1 MAEIRVSIILT
12 EEIRRR
18 LEAVPGQQGPAF
30 RYRLCRDM
38 LARAGDMIFLFPAQI
53 GELRDQQISLP
64 VDLNRD
70 ADWLPLLTHRL
81 LASERRSVDPQNE
94 SEEPEKERIAE
105 GRELIAL
112 VASTYM
118 NQGGTKAESLKAAT
132 DAWQPGDDFDKL
144 YKRGIQRIGKAR

>member
-1 MAEIRVSIILT
+1 VAEIRVSIILT

-18 LEAVPGQQGPAF
+18 LEEVPGQQGPAF
-30 RYRLCRDM
+30 RYRLARDM
-38 LARAGDMIFLFPAQI
+38 LARAGGMTFLFPAPI
-53 GELRDQQISLP
+53 GELRDTQISIP

-81 LASERRSVDPQNE
+81 LASERRSAEPQADG
-94 SEEPEKERIAE
+94 EEPEQERIAE

-118 NQGGTKAESLKAAT
+118 NQGGTGAESLKAAT
-132 DAWQPGDDFDKL
+132 DAWQPGDNFDAL
-144 YKRGIQRIGKAR
+144 YRRGIQRIGKAR